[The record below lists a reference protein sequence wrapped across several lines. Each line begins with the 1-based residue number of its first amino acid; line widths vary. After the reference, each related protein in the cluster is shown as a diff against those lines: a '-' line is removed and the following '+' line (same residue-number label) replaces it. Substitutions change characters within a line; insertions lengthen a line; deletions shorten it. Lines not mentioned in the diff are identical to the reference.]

1 MAREIWRTSTNNVWN
16 AWEYYIAARLS
27 AEDFIATIT
36 LGRAER
42 YDIIAISE
50 NWKWKTVK
58 ISVKARYDIKQSP
71 NIFRLSA
78 KDENLAD
85 KDAFY
90 AFVRLKKFE
99 SEPDFRIVPAPL
111 VAELT
116 KKSHQAW
123 LNWKSTRNDSTMRSF
138 SLKWVEWYPKNWEKE
153 IEKYKENLDLL
164 K

>member
-1 MAREIWRTSTNNVWN
+1 MVREIWRTNINNIWN

-27 AEDFIATIT
+27 AEDFITTIT

-42 YDIIAISE
+42 YDIIAVSPT
-50 NWKWKTVK
+50 WRTVK
-58 ISVKARYDIKQSP
+58 ISVKTRYDIKQSP
-71 NIFRLSA
+71 NIFRLSQ
-78 KDENLAD
+78 KDENTSD
-85 KDAFY
+85 ENSFY

-111 VAELT
+111 VAELA

-123 LNWKSTRNDSTMRSF
+123 LNWKKTRKDTTMRTF
-138 SLKWVEWYPKNWEKE
+138 SLKKIEWYPSNREKE
-153 IEKYKENLDLL
+153 IEKYRGNLNLL

>member
-1 MAREIWRTSTNNVWN
+1 MAREIWRTSINNIWN

-42 YDIIAISE
+42 YDIIAVSPTWRTI
-50 NWKWKTVK
+50 K
-58 ISVKARYDIKQSP
+58 ISVKTRYDIKQSP
-71 NIFRLSA
+71 NIFRLSQ
-78 KDENLAD
+78 KDENQSD
-85 KDAFY
+85 ENSFY

-111 VAELT
+111 VAELA
-116 KKSHQAW
+116 KESHQAW
-123 LNWKSTRNDSTMRSF
+123 LNWKSTRKDTNMRTF
-138 SLKWVEWYPKNWEKE
+138 SLKKIEWYPWNREKE
-153 IEKYKENLDLL
+153 IEKYRGNLDLL